1 MPLSSRAILGK
12 FNRLQPSTRWSF
24 SSAQR
29 PQTTAYSHSYHRY
42 PAKFI
47 PQLVNKAVSKYT
59 SPGDVICDPFGGCG
73 TTLVEAKLLGRKSVG
88 FDINPVAKLITD
100 TKTRAIPPK
109 RLEEARS
116 QYLRA
121 HTALGLRKKRPS
133 RRRPRHSDRIYYWFD
148 RQIIKKLDRIFT
160 AILRVEDAEC
170 RRFFLCAFS
179 HILKNCSRWLMK
191 SIKPTVH
198 PHKEFPDPKNTFL
211 VHLDSMIKKNSE
223 LYFTLKD
230 SDNLRTQAK
239 MRLHDSTRRF
249 PLREGSVDLV
259 VTSPPYV
266 TSYEYADL
274 HQLTLLW
281 FGDDRRNFRHWD
293 RFSAQFDHF
302 RKTFVGSS
310 FKKNRHTAFGSN
322 IAETI
327 VDAVASEDAGLSRS
341 IARYFIDMRSAF
353 SEMHRVLKK
362 GCKAVI
368 IIGNTELHGVPIL
381 NAEVAAEQL
390 QGIGFT
396 TISLVKR
403 EVSNK
408 MITPWRD
415 KTTGKFT
422 GMSNRHKK
430 RAYVHEYV
438 LIMEKS

>member
-1 MPLSSRAILGK
+1 MPSTPKAILGT
-12 FNRLQPSTRWSF
+12 FSRLQPSPRWSF

-47 PQLVNKAVSKYT
+47 PQLVNKAVRKYT
-59 SPGDVICDPFGGCG
+59 SPGDVVCDPFGGCG
-73 TTLVEAKLLGRKSVG
+73 TTLVEAKLLGRKSIG

-109 RLEEARS
+109 HLQLAREQFLS
-116 QYLRA
+116 AYVAIGR
-121 HTALGLRKKRPS
+121 RKKTPLHLRPT
-133 RRRPRHSDRIYYWFD
+133 HSDRVYYWFD
-148 RQIIKKLDRIFT
+148 RRIIKKLDRLYA
-160 AILRVEDAEC
+160 AILQIKDGQS

-191 SIKPTVH
+191 SIKPTIH
-198 PHKEFPDPKNTFL
+198 PQKELPDPKGVFL
-211 VHLDSMIKKNSE
+211 IHLDSMIKKNSE
-223 LYFTLKD
+223 LYLALEEGG
-230 SDNLRTQAK
+230 NLHIQST
-239 MRLHDSTRRF
+239 MRLHDSTKRL
-249 PLREGSVDLV
+249 PLKDNSTDLV

-281 FGDDRRNFRHWD
+281 FGDDRRHFRRWD
-293 RFSAQFDHF
+293 KFSAQFDCF

-310 FKKNRHTAFGSN
+310 FKKYHNAELGST
-322 IAETI
+322 IAEAI
-327 VDAVASEDAGLSRS
+327 VQEVANEDPGLSRS
-341 IARYFIDMRSAF
+341 IARYFLDMNSAF
-353 SEMHRVLKK
+353 YEMHRILKS
-362 GCKAVI
+362 GSKAVI

-381 NAEVAAEQL
+381 NAEVATEL
-390 QGIGFT
+390 LHNIGFK

-415 KTTGKFT
+415 KATGKFT
-422 GMSNRHKK
+422 GKSNRHKK
-430 RAYVHEYV
+430 RVYVHEFV